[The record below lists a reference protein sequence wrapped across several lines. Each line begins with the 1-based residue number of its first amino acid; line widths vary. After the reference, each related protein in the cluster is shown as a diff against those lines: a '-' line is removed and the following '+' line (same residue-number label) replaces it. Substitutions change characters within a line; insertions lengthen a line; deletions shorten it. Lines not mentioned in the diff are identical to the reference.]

1 MLKSLLSQQSP
12 ISASKAI
19 AWGTVGRGRA
29 GRGGEREWGGGR
41 EIRTYD
47 LETNLF

>member
-19 AWGTVGRGRA
+19 AWGMV
-29 GRGGEREWGGGR
+29 GRGGEVKGSGKGGGGR
-41 EIRTYD
+41 NE
-47 LETNLF
+47 NLQPGN